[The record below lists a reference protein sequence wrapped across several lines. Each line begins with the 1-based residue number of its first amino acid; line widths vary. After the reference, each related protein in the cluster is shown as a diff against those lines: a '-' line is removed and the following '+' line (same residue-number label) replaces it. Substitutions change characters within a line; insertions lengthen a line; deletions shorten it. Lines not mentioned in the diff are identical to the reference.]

1 VRNAAGPRWRRPR
14 APRRLLARSRPHPL
28 HPQHPRLRPSPR
40 QDGALRLRR
49 RRALRPR
56 RRNGPR
62 RPAAPGYAPP
72 APQPVYVIGEQKPRR
87 AVPAWLAAVLTVAV
101 LGGALFGLYRYVSS
115 GGAKQGAGQKAAPFE
130 RPAPQASAS
139 SHPFAKYIEVTG
151 VRFLEKEDKTLAARF
166 LVVNHS
172 PAQLGGFRLRIT
184 LEAAN
189 SPPGE
194 AVIAVVDAAPG
205 AIAPHGSKEMEAP
218 LVTHLKM
225 YELPD
230 WQFVRARVEIIDLK

>member
-1 VRNAAGPRWRRPR
+1 M
-14 APRRLLARSRPHPL
+14 
-28 HPQHPRLRPSPR
+28 
-40 QDGALRLRR
+40 
-49 RRALRPR
+49 
-56 RRNGPR
+56 
-62 RPAAPGYAPP
+62 
-72 APQPVYVIGEQKPRR
+72 YVIGEQKPRR
-87 AVPAWLAAVLTVAV
+87 EVPAWLAAVLTVAV